1 MKQLKLTIAL
11 AAMALFTSTGAHASL
26 LGDSVTLRILN
37 SGNEESTRNTTVGAG
52 VEFSNT
58 VGNSPAFFAVGEFI
72 DITSNSINLNFTGTL
87 QRTFEFIFTNAN
99 IASVIAASSS
109 TPTNAIP
116 NPLPPLSGLTVN
128 NKSISFLYT
137 AGDHPSTAAVSLTF
151 RESENEP
158 AIPEP
163 GTTAL
168 LVSGLA
174 GIFFYRRKR

>member
-11 AAMALFTSTGAHASL
+11 AAMALFTTTGAHASL
-26 LGDSVTLRILN
+26 LGDSVTLNIYNVNTLVGTAN
-37 SGNEESTRNTTVGAG
+37 STVGAG
-52 VEFSNT
+52 VEFSNIANT
-58 VGNSPAFFAVGEFI
+58 SPIFFFSGESI
-72 DITSNSINLNFTGTL
+72 DLTSNSINLVFTAGL
-87 QRTFEFIFTNAN
+87 QRTFEITGIDAIVNG
-99 IASVIAASSS
+99 VTSSS
-109 TPTNAIP
+109 GTVSNITFDTSSVRFLFIGDAN
-116 NPLPPLSGLTVN
+116 NLTGTVN
-128 NKSISFLYT
+128 
-137 AGDHPSTAAVSLTF
+137 LTC

>member
-11 AAMALFTSTGAHASL
+11 AAMALFTTTGAHASL
-26 LGDSVTLRILN
+26 LGDSVTLNIYN
-37 SGNEESTRNTTVGAG
+37 GNALENARNTTVGAG
-52 VEFSNT
+52 VEFNFT
-58 VGNSPAFFAVGEFI
+58 VGNSPFFFLSGESL
-72 DITSNSINLNFTGTL
+72 DITSNSINLTFLSPLQRSFEITGIDAIVNGATSSSGTISNVVFTTSSVRFLYIGTGNSTGT
-87 QRTFEFIFTNAN
+87 
-99 IASVIAASSS
+99 
-109 TPTNAIP
+109 
-116 NPLPPLSGLTVN
+116 VN
-128 NKSISFLYT
+128 
-137 AGDHPSTAAVSLTF
+137 LTF

>member
-11 AAMALFTSTGAHASL
+11 AAMALFTTTGAYASL
-26 LGDSVTLRILN
+26 LADSVTMNIYRAVGQTQVLTHT
-37 SGNEESTRNTTVGAG
+37 GNTTVGNG
-52 VEFSNT
+52 VEFSSLNQPT
-58 VGNSPAFFAVGEFI
+58 RVLITEPAFFFFSGESL
-72 DITSNSINLNFTGTL
+72 DLTSNSINLVFTAGL
-87 QRTFEFIFTNAN
+87 QRTFEITGIDAIVNG
-99 IASVIAASSS
+99 VTSSS
-109 TPTNAIP
+109 GTVSNITFDTSSVRFLFIGDAN
-116 NPLPPLSGLTVN
+116 NLTGTVN
-128 NKSISFLYT
+128 
-137 AGDHPSTAAVSLTF
+137 LTF

>member
-11 AAMALFTSTGAHASL
+11 AAMALFTTTGAHASL
-26 LGDSVTLRILN
+26 LGDSVTLNIYRDVASVNVLTHT
-37 SGNEESTRNTTVGAG
+37 GNTSVSNA
-52 VEFSNT
+52 VEFSVANQPT
-58 VGNSPAFFAVGEFI
+58 RVLITEPASFFFSGESL
-72 DITSNSINLNFTGTL
+72 DLTSNSINLVFTAGL
-87 QRTFEFIFTNAN
+87 QRTFEITGIDAIVSGATSSSGTISN
-99 IASVIAASSS
+99 ISTTASS
-109 TPTNAIP
+109 
-116 NPLPPLSGLTVN
+116 V
-128 NKSISFLYT
+128 SFLYT
-137 AGDHPSTAAVSLTF
+137 AGDTPTTGTVNLTF